1 MKNKLRIASALGLT
15 ALTAFFLSAC
25 CCGCCTAVEC
35 PKQEAEAPAA
45 QTKKAE
51 VPAPQA
57 KKAEAP
63 AKTVKTAGKAK
74 PARPAYESYR
84 LRVVPVQKKNVYKA
98 GEKIAFRITLIDKA
112 KQPVVG
118 QKIGYAVSSGDGKL
132 QKNIITTT
140 DGKPIVCE
148 ASLDAPGWIQVRA
161 TLLDENGKPLMKR
174 KKAIFAGAGAMV
186 EPEKIKAGCDE
197 PADFKKFW
205 DNQKASLAKIPVKA
219 DRTEVP
225 LKGKQASRF
234 KCYDVK
240 VDCVDN
246 VPVSGYLTMPVGAKP
261 KSLPAVVSYHGAG
274 VYSAN
279 KPFRNNAISFD
290 VNAHGILNGQPKEY
304 YTNLHTNELRAY
316 YHKDKNDR
324 EKFYFRDMYLRV
336 LRALD
341 YVKTLPEW
349 DGKNLI
355 VVGSSQGGAQAIV
368 AAALDPQVSLCL
380 TGVPAMS
387 DHSGNLL
394 GRQSGWPR
402 LFAAK
407 NGKPV
412 DPKVAEVSKYYDNV
426 NFAKYIKAPVYMTVG
441 MIDMTCVPTSVYAVF
456 NNIPAGTEKHM
467 TIFPTEGHVG
477 KNPSGNRALNK
488 ILRPA
493 PGK

>member
-1 MKNKLRIASALGLT
+1 MKDKLRIASALGLT
-15 ALTAFFLSAC
+15 ALAALFLSAC
-25 CCGCCTAVEC
+25 CCGCCSTAKC
-35 PKQEAEAPAA
+35 PKQEAEAPAPQA
-45 QTKKAE
+45 KKAE
-51 VPAPQA
+51 APAPQA

-63 AKTVKTAGKAK
+63 AKTVKTAEKAK

-98 GEKIAFRITLIDKA
+98 GEKVPFRITLLDKA

-118 QKIGYAVSSGDGKL
+118 QKIGYAVSSGDGRL

-161 TLLDENGKPLMKR
+161 TLLDENGKPLMKQKR
-174 KKAIFAGAGAMV
+174 VIFAGAGAMV
-186 EPEKIKAGCDE
+186 EPEKIKAGCSE

-205 DNQKASLAKIPVKA
+205 DDQKAFLAKIPVKA
-219 DRTEVP
+219 ERTEVP
-225 LKGKQASRF
+225 LKGKQGTGF

-240 VDCVDN
+240 VDCVDK
-246 VPVSGYLTMPVGAKP
+246 VPVSGYLSIPVGAKP
-261 KSLPAVVSYHGAG
+261 KSLPAVISFHGAG
-274 VYSAN
+274 VASAG
-279 KPFRNNAISFD
+279 KPLRNNAISFD
-290 VNAHGILNGQPKEY
+290 VNAHGILNGQPQEY
-304 YTNLHTNELRAY
+304 YNHLYANELRAY
-316 YHKDKNDR
+316 FHRNKNDR
-324 EKFYFRDMYLRV
+324 EKFYFRNMYLRV

-349 DGKNLI
+349 DGRNLI
-355 VVGSSQGGAQAIV
+355 VFGFSQGGAQAIV

-380 TGVPAMS
+380 AAAPAMC

-412 DPKVAEVSKYYDNV
+412 DVKTAEASKYYDNV

-441 MIDMTCVPTSVYAVF
+441 MIDNTCVPTSVYAVF
-456 NNIPAGTEKHM
+456 NNLPAATEKHM

-477 KNPSGNRALNK
+477 KNPAGYKAINK
-488 ILRPA
+488 VVRSKA
-493 PGK
+493 GK